1 MSISDFFSSIFG
13 KTHKTKRFRGKQSRK
28 RNILNKKHKGRFMK
42 GAMKGGW
49 GGAVTPPTPVV
60 PLMKGGMKG
69 VMKGGWGGAIQP
81 VV

>member
-13 KTHKTKRFRGKQSRK
+13 KTNKTKRSRGK
-28 RNILNKKHKGRFMK
+28 RNIKTRQNKKRKVRF
-42 GAMKGGW
+42 MKGGW
-49 GGAVTPPTPVV
+49 GGAVTETPVV

-69 VMKGGWGGAIQP
+69 VMKGGWGGAVPP

>member
-13 KTHKTKRFRGKQSRK
+13 KTNKRKRSCGKQSRK

-42 GAMKGGW
+42 GVMKGGW
-49 GGAVTPPTPVV
+49 GGALPVTQV
-60 PLMKGGMKG
+60 PLL
-69 VMKGGWGGAIQP
+69 MKGGWGGAIQQP